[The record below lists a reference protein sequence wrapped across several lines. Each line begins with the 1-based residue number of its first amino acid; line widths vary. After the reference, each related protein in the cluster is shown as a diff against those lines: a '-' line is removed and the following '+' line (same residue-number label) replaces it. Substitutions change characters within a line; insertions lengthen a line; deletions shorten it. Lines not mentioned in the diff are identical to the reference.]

1 MYSST
6 PWQPSSKF
14 ILISLACKVLKIS
27 QFHRSMRSII
37 FFPPQTYRRLQ
48 MNNETEIKSKT
59 GKIENKLSS
68 DDADL
73 AIIEKCISYRG

>member
-1 MYSST
+1 
-6 PWQPSSKF
+6 
-14 ILISLACKVLKIS
+14 
-27 QFHRSMRSII
+27 MRSII

-59 GKIENKLSS
+59 GKIENKLSN